1 MNKSFTLIEILVV
14 IVIIG
19 IISGFIIVSMA
30 GVSSKAT
37 VAKGQA
43 FANSL
48 KNSLMLNLV
57 SEWKFDDGSGTQTST
72 ADTWSG
78 NNNGTLTNFNFNS
91 TDGWRTGSEC
101 VSGSCLAF
109 DGTDDFINCGTNANL
124 KITGS
129 ITISAWVKPSV
140 LATDNRVFANFTY
153 MQNGYAMNIYDTG
166 AFYFATWQASAAQ
179 QTTSSTG
186 AVTTGSWNYLVATRS
201 GTTAKTYRNGVNVT
215 ASSGSHIDPL
225 PSTVSARIGI
235 NGGWP
240 FNGLIDE
247 IRIYNEAVPAYKIQE
262 DYYSGL
268 NKLFESNGIALNE
281 YNQRTTELKSNL
293 ANNE

>member
-1 MNKSFTLIEILVV
+1 MSNKSFTLIEILVV

-19 IISGFIIVSMA
+19 ILSAFIIVSMS
-30 GVSSKAT
+30 GVSQKAT
-37 VAKGQA
+37 IAKGQA
-43 FANSL
+43 FSNSL

-57 SEWKFDDGSGTQTST
+57 SEWKFDEGSGTTIY
-72 ADTWSG
+72 DTWSG
-78 NNNGTLTNFNFNS
+78 GNNGTWNGAGGGIYAS
-91 TDGWRTGSEC
+91 PSWRTASEC
-101 VSGSCLAF
+101 VSGGCLAL
-109 DGTDDFINCGTNANL
+109 DGTDDYINCGTNANL

-129 ITISAWVKPSV
+129 ITISAWVKPGV

-166 AFYFATWQASAAQ
+166 AFYFSTWQASAAQ

-186 AVTTGSWNYLVATRS
+186 AVTAGNWNYLVATRS

-247 IRIYNEAVPAYKIQE
+247 VRIYNEAIPTSRVQE
-262 DYYSGL
+262 NYYSGL
-268 NKLFESNGIALNE
+268 NRL
-281 YNQRTTELKSNL
+281 L
-293 ANNE
+293 ANKGIGVEEFSLRLAEHD